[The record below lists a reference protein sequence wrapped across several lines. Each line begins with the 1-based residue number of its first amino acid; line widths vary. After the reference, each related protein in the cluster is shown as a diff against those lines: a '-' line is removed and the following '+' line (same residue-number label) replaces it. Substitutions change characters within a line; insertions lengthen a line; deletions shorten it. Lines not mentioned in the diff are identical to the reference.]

1 MNENANLH
9 LSAGYFK
16 ISLLSLGADKL

>member
-1 MNENANLH
+1 MNENIKLH

-16 ISLLSLGADKL
+16 IRLLSLGADEL